1 MRTHFLAGSTVAV
14 LLTFAGGCCTMA
26 GGGHKH
32 SAQTQPAMKDSD
44 MQGPMAMQHHE
55 SMWASVNAAVAVIYP
70 TKGSSISGTI
80 TFTAVPATG
89 DLVDNSGVHIH
100 GTITGLEPN
109 SVHAIHI
116 HEFGDS
122 SSDNGMAAGG
132 HYNPEHHKHGGPDSP
147 EHHAGDLGNLT
158 ADASGSA
165 TIDMTVP
172 GLSIAGMHDPII
184 GRSVVIHAKPDDF
197 VSQPVGNAGGR
208 IGVGVIGIAKSQ
220 P

>member
-1 MRTHFLAGSTVAV
+1 MRTHFLAGTTVAV
-14 LLTFAGGCCTMA
+14 LLTFASGCCTMQ
-26 GGGHKH
+26 HKH
-32 SAQTQPAMKDSD
+32 SAQTQPAMMDSG
-44 MQGPMAMQHHE
+44 MQGPMAMEHHE
-55 SMWASVNAAVAVIYP
+55 SMWASVTSAVAVIYP

-89 DLVDNSGVHIH
+89 GTENGAVHIH
-100 GTITGLEPN
+100 GTITGLDPN

-132 HYNPEHHKHGGPDSP
+132 HYNPEHHKHGGPDAA

-158 ADASGSA
+158 ADATGSA

-184 GRSVVIHAKPDDF
+184 GRSVVIHAKADDL
-197 VSQPVGNAGGR
+197 VSQPVGNAGGH